1 MRQQTL
7 DFLCRL
13 KSADFPDY
21 VAKLVVFGSEVN
33 NTTRV
38 GSDIDLG
45 IVCDFPLSQCQRIEI
60 DSIVMEHEPPF
71 DYDLVFVLPGEYRGN
86 FDVRRDIHEKGCVVY
101 ERNEHLPG
109 NS

>member
-33 NTTRV
+33 NTTV
-38 GSDIDLG
+38 IIS
-45 IVCDFPLSQCQRIEI
+45 
-60 DSIVMEHEPPF
+60 
-71 DYDLVFVLPGEYRGN
+71 
-86 FDVRRDIHEKGCVVY
+86 
-101 ERNEHLPG
+101 
-109 NS
+109 